1 MCFCAEGAG
10 NDLENG
16 KEHDYMLGT
25 GIKGA
30 IEKKVT
36 SEMTARFVG
45 SGELEVLATPVL
57 ISLVEEAAWRSVAGQ
72 LEEGQGTV
80 GTLMNLKHTAAT
92 PIGLTVRCETELIE
106 IDRRRLVF
114 SIKAYDE
121 KEQIADGVC
130 ERFIIDNEKF
140 MSKAMGKL

>member
-1 MCFCAEGAG
+1 
-10 NDLENG
+10 
-16 KEHDYMLGT
+16 MLGT

-130 ERFIIDNEKF
+130 ERFIIDNE
-140 MSKAMGKL
+140 